1 MKILVTGGAGYFG
14 SVLVPELL
22 RAGHSVTVLDSLLYG
37 GTGLLQ
43 NFGNRNFR
51 FIRGDVRDEPVLR
64 QAADEADVIIHL
76 AAIVGY
82 QACRKDERL
91 AEEVNLGG
99 TRNVA
104 AAASSGQ
111 TVIFASTGSNYG
123 AVDGVCTE
131 ETPLQP
137 LSVYGRT
144 KTEAEHLLLQSCP
157 VVAYR
162 FATAFGISPRLR
174 LDLMINDFVYQAL
187 KTKNLIV
194 YEKNFRRTFI
204 HVCDMARAIRF
215 ALDHLPEMRGQ
226 VYNVGGDSM
235 NLTKEDVA
243 RKLREKV
250 EFYLHFAEVGKDE
263 DQRNY
268 EVSYKKIRDLG
279 FDVTISLDEGL
290 DELIRG
296 MQVVQVTNP
305 YSNVYF

>member
-51 FIRGDVRDEPVLR
+51 FIRGEVPVDLVLR
-64 QAADEADVIIHL
+64 RAAAEGDVISRR
-76 AAIVGY
+76 AALVGY
-82 QACRKDERL
+82 PACRKDDRL

-131 ETPLQP
+131 EAPLQP

-144 KTEAEHLLLQSCP
+144 KTEGERP
-157 VVAYR
+157 
-162 FATAFGISPRLR
+162 
-174 LDLMINDFVYQAL
+174 
-187 KTKNLIV
+187 
-194 YEKNFRRTFI
+194 
-204 HVCDMARAIRF
+204 
-215 ALDHLPEMRGQ
+215 
-226 VYNVGGDSM
+226 
-235 NLTKEDVA
+235 
-243 RKLREKV
+243 
-250 EFYLHFAEVGKDE
+250 
-263 DQRNY
+263 
-268 EVSYKKIRDLG
+268 
-279 FDVTISLDEGL
+279 
-290 DELIRG
+290 
-296 MQVVQVTNP
+296 
-305 YSNVYF
+305 